1 MNKCVVAEV
10 VVVVGVGVEAVVDV
24 VTVEDVVEDTVAD
37 AVVDV
42 VASGSVVKPHSEQ
55 PVQSNPYSLIST
67 SHGYALPYTLITP
80 SHVSRVRGSVGQS

>member
-55 PVQSNPYSLIST
+55 PVQSNPYSMIIC
-67 SHGYALPYTLITP
+67 SHENSPP
-80 SHVSRVRGSVGQS
+80 